1 VIHYLDLVDSLLIAE
16 AVTGIPAETPAKLP
30 GIDLADSALHAPQ
43 AEFGRTEFLPGL
55 PRQGRGPV
63 FATVAYHPLLDGN
76 KRSAWVAL
84 QEFMDRNGYSWT
96 APPVDEAEATVIAV
110 ASSEMSE
117 EDFAAWLTRWISQP
131 ESPQWAHSRR
141 CYRQPPSWP

>member
-1 VIHYLDLVDSLLIAE
+1 MIHYLDLVDYLLIAE
-16 AVTGIPAETPAKLP
+16 AVTGIPAETLAKLP
-30 GIDLADSALHAPQ
+30 RIDLADSALHAPQ
-43 AEFGRTEFLPGL
+43 AEFGGTEFYPDF
-55 PRQGRGPV
+55 PV
-63 FATVAYHPLLDGN
+63 KAAVLCSRLLRNHPLLDGN

-131 ESPQWAHSRR
+131 ETPQ
-141 CYRQPPSWP
+141 